1 MLGALL
7 MPLAVA
13 EFPADAMGHA
23 AENIEGRGRPFGI
36 EKIPRPRRHLA
47 VGIAILRRDELDEV
61 GEFLVIVEKR
71 IEVGAVVRGQR
82 ELLGGI
88 VLDGRGRGERQ
99 GLGALVEGRDRHTVA
114 EHVVD
119 PAQRHRLRHDL
130 ETAGKHAQIVAVA
143 RAQHDAMFAER
154 HRARIAIFGLVMN
167 RQQGHRRRDHRDFVR
182 SNLYRSLLNPKSV
195 CCFDRQQLR
204 KMVLDSE
211 GDTSLLLGTLDVP
224 PVMEENATGRSPFL
238 LTADHYGRLI
248 PRILGDLGVPVGEL
262 TRHIAWDIG
271 IAGVAE
277 ALSDHLDAHL
287 IAQRYSRLV
296 IDCNRPPGAPSS
308 IPLISEATT
317 IAGNEGLERDAAEVR
332 RQAIFNPYHRRIKEV
347 IDRRLR
353 EGMPTVL
360 VSLHS
365 FTPAYAGVARPWH
378 IGTLYHRDTKLP
390 PLLLRLLRAES
401 DLVVGDNEP
410 YAVSDE
416 TDYTIPVHGEARG
429 LMNSGIE
436 IRQDL
441 IADPAGQ
448 RQWADRL
455 ARIFG
460 EIETTLRA
468 QRLLPG

>member
-1 MLGALL
+1 
-7 MPLAVA
+7 
-13 EFPADAMGHA
+13 
-23 AENIEGRGRPFGI
+23 
-36 EKIPRPRRHLA
+36 
-47 VGIAILRRDELDEV
+47 
-61 GEFLVIVEKR
+61 
-71 IEVGAVVRGQR
+71 
-82 ELLGGI
+82 
-88 VLDGRGRGERQ
+88 
-99 GLGALVEGRDRHTVA
+99 
-114 EHVVD
+114 
-119 PAQRHRLRHDL
+119 
-130 ETAGKHAQIVAVA
+130 
-143 RAQHDAMFAER
+143 
-154 HRARIAIFGLVMN
+154 
-167 RQQGHRRRDHRDFVR
+167 
-182 SNLYRSLLNPKSV
+182 
-195 CCFDRQQLR
+195 
-204 KMVLDSE
+204 MVLDSE
-211 GDTSLLLGTLDVP
+211 ADTSLLLGTLDVP
-224 PVMEENATGRSPFL
+224 PVMEENPAGRSPFL

-441 IADPAGQ
+441 IADQAGQ
-448 RQWADRL
+448 KQWADRL
-455 ARIFG
+455 ARIFA
-460 EIETTLRA
+460 EIEMTLRA
-468 QRLLPG
+468 QRLL